1 MKTDYFKELINE
13 YKNRSI
19 KPEKGFIKN
28 NKVIL
33 ASESEVFGIIDMVK
47 HNNPVG
53 MFMQVL
59 SYLYG
64 SYGDN
69 SILSLEESLAGLVDG
84 FMRLDCFRDRDE
96 LYEYISDASKSIES
110 LYEDGFY
117 FVVNPK
123 WEE

>member
-28 NKVIL
+28 DKVIL
-33 ASESEVFGIIDMVK
+33 ASESEVFGIIYMVK

-59 SYLYG
+59 SYLYE

-69 SILSLEESLAGLVDG
+69 SILSLEESLAELVDG
-84 FMRLDCFRDRDE
+84 FMRLDLFRDRDE
-96 LYEYISDASKSIES
+96 LYKYISDVSKGIES

>member
-19 KPEKGFIKN
+19 NPEKEFIRN
-28 NKVIL
+28 NNVIL
-33 ASESEVFGIIDMVK
+33 VSESEVFGIIDMVR
-47 HNNPVG
+47 HNNPIG

-59 SYLYG
+59 SYLYK

-69 SILSLEESLAGLVDG
+69 SILSLEGSLAGLVDG
-84 FMRLDCFRDRDE
+84 FLRLDRFRDRDE
-96 LYEYISDASKSIES
+96 MYEYISDVSKSIES
-110 LYEDGFY
+110 IYKDGFY
-117 FVVNPK
+117 FVVNPR

>member
-13 YKNRSI
+13 YKNRCI

-28 NKVIL
+28 NNVIL

-47 HNNPVG
+47 RNNPIG

-59 SYLYG
+59 SYLHG

-69 SILSLEESLAGLVDG
+69 SILSLEESLAELVDG
-84 FMRLDCFRDRDE
+84 FLRLDRFRDRDE
-96 LYEYISDASKSIES
+96 LYEYISNTSKIIES
-110 LYEDGFY
+110 LYGDGFY

-123 WEE
+123 WEG